1 MVCVQRHN
9 QLRFM
14 PWEVDITTHENAE
27 ITNWIHPG
35 FTVSSLDQPGW
46 TWNKSST
53 RLRLIYFPGTIP
65 SSVNMLLELIWR
77 LSLQQ
82 RESEVTWSCPTLC
95 NPVDCSPLGSS
106 VHGILQA
113 RILGCHFFSIVLYG
127 NTGRKLR
134 LPRLGQMSWD
144 LGRQPGALWAK
155 VPNGSRTDNG
165 RNKVL
170 GGNVGKG
177 RTRPNAC
184 GTADFST
191 CFC

>member
-113 RILGCHFFSIVLYG
+113 RTLEWVAILFSSESNPGLSYC
-127 NTGRKLR
+127 
-134 LPRLGQMSWD
+134 
-144 LGRQPGALWAK
+144 RQVCQFISP
-155 VPNGSRTDNG
+155 
-165 RNKVL
+165 
-170 GGNVGKG
+170 
-177 RTRPNAC
+177 
-184 GTADFST
+184 ST
-191 CFC
+191 V